1 MTESKNQIELK
12 TGRHWI
18 CEKSMLCSE
27 FFIPTGCPMVDTRMI
42 REHIEV
48 VSDFLE
54 NKKLPFVIDLSSSEG
69 VLSFDALKKWGQSD
83 LLNEH
88 RIAEAYVVNALSDLI
103 FLKQHIRLNQL
114 EFPAQVFQSIDRAK
128 EWLGQFEEDTTT
140 LDILNR
146 R

>member
-1 MTESKNQIELK
+1 
-12 TGRHWI
+12 
-18 CEKSMLCSE
+18 
-27 FFIPTGCPMVDTRMI
+27 MVDTRMI

-54 NKKLPFVIDLSSSEG
+54 NKKLLFIIDLSSSEG

-83 LLNEH
+83 LLNEC

-114 EFPAQVFQSIDRAK
+114 EFPAQAFQSIDRAK
-128 EWLGQFEEDTTT
+128 EWLSQFEEDTTT
-140 LDILNR
+140 SS
-146 R
+146 